1 MDVVNTMDLIIPK
14 MRKQMYT
21 KGIYSLDI
29 FYEAIEKEGKFFPIR
44 HLDTFLGKFGIFLKS
59 QEVTALLNSCKHSET
74 QIDLVRM
81 IYLFRT
87 EIPND
92 IINILNKIFDKLS
105 DGQAS
110 MDVEEVLLHL
120 DEKEH
125 PQFELLNQNIDFIRS
140 SVIRGMRLII
150 GNKKLI
156 LREEFLE
163 FHFNIFWAIPD
174 YMINGF
180 RRQLPLMWGIK
191 KLN

>member
-1 MDVVNTMDLIIPK
+1 

-21 KGIYSLDI
+21 NGVYSLDI
-29 FYEAIEKEGKFFPIR
+29 FYEAIEREGKFLPISR
-44 HLDTFLGKFGIFLKS
+44 LDNFLGKFGIFLKS

-92 IINILNKIFDKLS
+92 IIITLNKIFDKLS
-105 DGQAS
+105 DGQTS

-125 PQFELLNQNIDFIRS
+125 PQFELLKQNLDFIRN
-140 SVIRGMRLII
+140 SVIKGMRLII

-174 YMINGF
+174 YVIDGF
-180 RRQLPLMWGIK
+180 RKQLPLMWGIK
-191 KLN
+191 KLK